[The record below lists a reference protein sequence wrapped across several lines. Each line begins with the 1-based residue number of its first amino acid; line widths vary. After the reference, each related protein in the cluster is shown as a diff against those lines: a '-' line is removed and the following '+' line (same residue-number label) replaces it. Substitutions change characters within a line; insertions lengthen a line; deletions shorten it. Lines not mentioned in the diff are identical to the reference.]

1 MVLPLVLGQ
10 IDLES
15 VTRDF
20 ETFYA
25 SVGALYWILDTT
37 IDPADFVTDKSA
49 GSVLFPPSRNLSL
62 QVPSQSIEKL
72 NTGCLRISILRQIE
86 NLFGLYRGQVAWR
99 SFECGLK
106 KKRLRDVDRRHVVDV
121 DWDRSCS
128 L

>member
-1 MVLPLVLGQ
+1 MEDVS
-10 IDLES
+10 ES
-15 VTRDF
+15 DSSSSAGGVAFRFKDGTTVGSRTDRPGIGNEDF

-72 NTGCLRISILRQIE
+72 NIGCLRISILRTI
-86 NLFGLYRGQVAWR
+86 RV
-99 SFECGLK
+99 SFL
-106 KKRLRDVDRRHVVDV
+106 
-121 DWDRSCS
+121 
-128 L
+128 